1 MPEVWL
7 INSPERKVNHHVD
20 IIGTFDRKAA
30 AATPTLGARGY
41 PPRPENTPEG
51 RFATTNSESG
61 GSSSRV
67 AVRHPPR

>member
-1 MPEVWL
+1 MWL
-7 INSPERKVNHHVD
+7 INSPEREVNHYVD
-20 IIGTFDRKAA
+20 ITGTFDRKAA

-41 PPRPENTPEG
+41 PSRPENTPEG
-51 RFATTNSESG
+51 RFAIPNSESG